1 VVLKVFNSLT
11 GELEEFRPFEDRKVG
26 LYVCG
31 LTVYDYA
38 HIGHARTYIAFDVIK
53 RYLKFRG
60 YHVRH
65 VQNITDVD
73 DKIIARASER
83 GVDPVKLASE
93 FAGEAEKDLDSLG
106 VERADVYP
114 RVTEHIQDIIS
125 LIEKLIE
132 NGYAYRVDGDV
143 YFAVDKF
150 KKYGRLSHQSPSEVL
165 AGARVELDEKKR
177 NPIDF
182 ALWKSAKKGELSF
195 KSPWGMGR
203 PGWHIECSTM
213 SMKYLGDNFE
223 IHGGGRDLAFPHHEN
238 EIAQSEAATGSEP
251 FVKYWLH
258 TGFLNVSGQ
267 KMSKSLG
274 NFVTIKDALS
284 RWDPDVF
291 RLFVISTHYR
301 SPIDFSEKVLEQNE
315 KVLTKIR
322 STVNDVECQIEKID
336 KEQHGRTYGL
346 VKGDSGL
353 SGEADEI
360 EKRFTEAM
368 DNDFN
373 TPQAL
378 AAFLDL
384 VKLGNK
390 ALSVGAGIDTL
401 RHVLVKLKS
410 LANVIGLSKVSSVKY
425 QKNEELPDEV
435 AELIKAREEA
445 RKKKNWKKAD
455 EIRDQLRKTGI
466 VVEDAADGTKWKR
479 VASSGDEKEQ

>member
-1 VVLKVFNSLT
+1 VGLKVFNTLT
-11 GELEEFRPFEDRKVG
+11 NRLEDFVPLDDKKVG

-38 HIGHARTYIAFDVIK
+38 HIGHARTYIAFDIIK

-60 YHVRH
+60 YSVRH

-93 FAGEAEKDLDSLG
+93 FAADAQRDLDSVG

-125 LIEKLIE
+125 LIEKLVRK
-132 NGYAYRVDGDV
+132 GYAYQANGDV
-143 YFAVDKF
+143 YYSVEKF
-150 KKYGRLSHQSPSEVL
+150 KNYGHLSHQSPSEVL
-165 AGARVELDEKKR
+165 AGARVEVDEKKR
-177 NPIDF
+177 KPADF

-203 PGWHIECSTM
+203 PGWHVECSAM
-213 SMKYLGDNFE
+213 SMKYLGDRFE
-223 IHGGGRDLAFPHHEN
+223 IHGGGKDLVFPHHEN
-238 EIAQSEAATGSEP
+238 EVAQSEAATGKEP

-258 TGFLNVSGQ
+258 TGFLNVSGE

-274 NFVTIKDALS
+274 NYVSIKDVVS

-291 RLFVISTHYR
+291 RLFVASTHYQ
-301 SPIDFSEKVLEQNE
+301 SPIDFSEPVLEQSE
-315 KVLTKIR
+315 KNLTRIR
-322 STVNDVECQIEKID
+322 ASVGDLENQIEKLE
-336 KEQHGRTYGL
+336 KEQGGKHYPSSADTSFR
-346 VKGDSGL
+346 S
-353 SGEADEI
+353 EANEI
-360 EKRFTEAM
+360 ENRFIVAM

-378 AAFLDL
+378 VAFQDL
-384 VKLGNK
+384 AKLGNK
-390 ALSVGAGIDTL
+390 ALSSSAGTDALRLIVGKL
-401 RHVLVKLKS
+401 RS
-410 LANVIGLSKVSSVKY
+410 LADVIGLSNVSSREVEK
-425 QKNEELPDEV
+425 KKELPED
-435 AELIKAREEA
+435 ASKLINEREEA

-455 EIRDQLRKTGI
+455 EIREQLGKMGI
-466 VVEDAADGTKWKR
+466 IIEDTAQGTKWRR
-479 VASSGDEKEQ
+479 VSNGNAI